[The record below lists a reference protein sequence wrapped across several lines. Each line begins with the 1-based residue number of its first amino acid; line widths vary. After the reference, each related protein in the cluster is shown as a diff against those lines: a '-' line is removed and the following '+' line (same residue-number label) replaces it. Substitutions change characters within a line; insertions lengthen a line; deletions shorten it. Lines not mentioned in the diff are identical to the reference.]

1 MNFTKSIEKWTGERV
16 NGVDIFEFELAVIGA
31 GHAGIEAALAAA
43 RLGVRTV
50 LFTINLDAVGNMPCN
65 PCLGGSAKGHL
76 IREIDALGGEMG
88 RAADDTFIQF
98 RMLHRSRGPAVH
110 SPRVQVDR
118 RDYQRRMKHC
128 LERQENLE
136 LRQAE
141 ITEILTD
148 EKGAVC
154 AVRTKLGATYHVK
167 AAVCASGTYLRGRII
182 VGDVAYDGG
191 PDGMFAAGPLSGC
204 LERLGVKLLRFKTGT
219 PARVNRRSID
229 YTGLEVQE
237 GDERIVPLSFEHRPE
252 DTRGNL
258 ICCHLTYTNERT
270 HEVIRRNIHRSPI
283 YGGLIEGI
291 GPRYCPSIEDKIM
304 RFPDKERHQLFLE
317 PMGLDT
323 EEVYVQGCSSSLPEE
338 VQNELMR
345 TIPGLEHASVMR
357 PAYAIE
363 YDCADPTQML
373 HTLEFKEIPG
383 LYGAGQFN
391 GTSGYEEA
399 AAQGLVAGINA
410 ARKLRGKGPFVL
422 TRDSSYIGTLIDDL
436 VIKGTN
442 EPYRMMTS
450 RSEYRLLLRQE
461 NADFRLTP
469 LGYEVGLVS
478 EERYRA
484 CLAKYEAVER
494 EIARLS
500 AVSVGP
506 GEALRAYL
514 EAAGG
519 AGLTT
524 GAKLAELLRRPGVT
538 YEGLASFD
546 KGRPELPQEVR
557 EEAEIMVKYEGYI
570 RRQQAQA
577 AAAAKLEGRRLP
589 EGIDYQRIK
598 GLRLEARQKLSAM
611 RPETVGQASR
621 ISGVSP
627 ADITVLLIYLEQRRR
642 SEDGRFGDH

>member
-1 MNFTKSIEKWTGERV
+1 MSTG
-16 NGVDIFEFELAVIGA
+16 
-31 GHAGIEAALAAA
+31 
-43 RLGVRTV
+43 
-50 LFTINLDAVGNMPCN
+50 
-65 PCLGGSAKGHL
+65 
-76 IREIDALGGEMG
+76 
-88 RAADDTFIQF
+88 
-98 RMLHRSRGPAVH
+98 
-110 SPRVQVDR
+110 R
-118 RDYQRRMKHC
+118 R
-128 LERQENLE
+128 
-136 LRQAE
+136 
-141 ITEILTD
+141 
-148 EKGAVC
+148 
-154 AVRTKLGATYHVK
+154 
-167 AAVCASGTYLRGRII
+167 
-182 VGDVAYDGG
+182 
-191 PDGMFAAGPLSGC
+191 
-204 LERLGVKLLRFKTGT
+204 
-219 PARVNRRSID
+219 
-229 YTGLEVQE
+229 
-237 GDERIVPLSFEHRPE
+237 
-252 DTRGNL
+252 TRGNL
-258 ICCHLTYTNERT
+258 IRCHLTYTNERT

-363 YDCADPTQML
+363 YDCADPTQL
-373 HTLEFKEIPG
+373 WHTLEFKEIPG

-410 ARKLRGKGPFVL
+410 ARKLRGKGEIVL
-422 TRDSSYIGTLIDDL
+422 SRDSSYIGTLIDDL

-478 EERYRA
+478 EGRYRA
-484 CLAKYEAVER
+484 CLAKYEEVER
-494 EIARLS
+494 EIARLAS
-500 AVSVGP
+500 VSVGP

-514 EAAGG
+514 EGAGG

-524 GAKLAELLRRPGVT
+524 GAKLSELLRRPGVT
-538 YEGLASFD
+538 YEGLAPFD
-546 KGRPELPQEVR
+546 RNRPELPPEVR

-577 AAAAKLEGRRLP
+577 ASAAKLEGRRLP
-589 EGIDYQRIK
+589 EEIDYQGIK